1 MEKISELLESRPPKD
16 RFRDQLFW
24 LVDIINACKNTNN
37 RTLIEEA
44 KLMEK
49 ALGDL
54 GTFLETGNSQELNKA
69 ILHVEQFS
77 RIVKAAVAGNK
88 PEFNVFL
95 SYSTEDANF
104 FRIKDIAKNL
114 EAHPDISKVFYWEKD
129 SGQNIIE
136 YMETNLEKSSV
147 FVLFCSNNSGRSK
160 SVKLER
166 SAAIQLCQEERM
178 RILPVFNEPSEIPLL
193 IKPFLG
199 VKFDPE
205 NYEEFFQNLRFEIF
219 RN

>member
-1 MEKISELLESRPPKD
+1 MEKISELLELRPPKD

>member
-1 MEKISELLESRPPKD
+1 MEKISELLELRPPKD

-69 ILHVEQFS
+69 ILYVEQFS

>member
-1 MEKISELLESRPPKD
+1 MEKISELLELRPPKD

-54 GTFLETGNSQELNKA
+54 GTFLETGNSRELNKA